1 MYWTDLGRK
10 PRIETCSM
18 DGYNRRTFIS
28 ESVRS
33 PAGITIDYAARRLY
47 WSDTKPYTI
56 ESILLDG
63 KGRKVI
69 HKFPKGIGL
78 IIVIL
83 YIVLV
88 KNFIYK
94 PTK

>member
-33 PAGITIDYAARRLY
+33 PAGITIDYAARHLY
-47 WSDTKPYTI
+47 WSDTNPHTI
-56 ESILLDG
+56 ESVLLYR
-63 KGRKVI
+63 KGYKVI
-69 HKFPKGIGL
+69 HKFLRVKSL
-78 IIVIL
+78 ISSVMVIN
-83 YIVLV
+83 YIILV
-88 KNFIYK
+88 F
-94 PTK
+94 

>member
-1 MYWTDLGRK
+1 MYWTVLGRK

-56 ESILLDG
+56 ESVLLDG

-69 HKFPKGIGL
+69 HKFPKGIHNC
-78 IIVIL
+78 VNL
-83 YIVLV
+83 YYYSVN
-88 KNFIYK
+88 K
-94 PTK
+94 